1 MAQTE
6 PHPLP
11 MGSEAPTPLS
21 GWERGCP
28 DLAGALAAGE
38 EGPPEGHPQEGLLHG
53 RQEGGLE
60 PQSPGFWAPGAGF
73 VEDTFSTRVGRGWLQ
88 DDSSALRLS
97 CKVTSVTK

>member
-38 EGPPEGHPQEGLLHG
+38 EG
-53 RQEGGLE
+53 RA
-60 PQSPGFWAPGAGF
+60 S
-73 VEDTFSTRVGRGWLQ
+73 
-88 DDSSALRLS
+88 
-97 CKVTSVTK
+97 